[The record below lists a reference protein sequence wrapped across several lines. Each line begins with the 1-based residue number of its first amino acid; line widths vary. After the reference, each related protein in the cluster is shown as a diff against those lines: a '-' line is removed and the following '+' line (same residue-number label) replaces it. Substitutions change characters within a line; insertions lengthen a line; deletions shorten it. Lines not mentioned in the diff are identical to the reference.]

1 MGIKM
6 QPHKKK
12 VAIVAA
18 VSLGIIALSFL
29 IPIVIVPAVIGVSGA
44 SNCAISTGC
53 AGDTYEKCGAYQSS
67 GESSSF
73 TDSLDRGM
81 KGMLCMMGLDN
92 GKAAFVMWLESPSPA
107 ATLNKIPLY
116 IQ

>member
-1 MGIKM
+1 MQIKM

-12 VAIVAA
+12 VAIMAA

-29 IPIVIVPAVIGVSGA
+29 IPVVIIPAIIGVSSA

-53 AGDTYEKCGAYQSS
+53 AGDTYDKCGAYQSS

-92 GKAAFVMWLESPSPA
+92 GKAAFALWLESHRSA
-107 ATLNKIPLY
+107 ATLNKIPFY

>member
-1 MGIKM
+1 MEIKM

-12 VAIVAA
+12 VAIMAG

-29 IPIVIVPAVIGVSGA
+29 IPLVIIPAIIGVSSA

-53 AGDTYEKCGAYQSS
+53 AGDTYDKCGAYQSS

-81 KGMLCMMGLDN
+81 RGMLCMMGLDS
-92 GKAAFVMWLESPSPA
+92 GKAEFTLWMESQRSA
-107 ATLNKIPLY
+107 ATLNKIPVH
-116 IQ
+116 IE